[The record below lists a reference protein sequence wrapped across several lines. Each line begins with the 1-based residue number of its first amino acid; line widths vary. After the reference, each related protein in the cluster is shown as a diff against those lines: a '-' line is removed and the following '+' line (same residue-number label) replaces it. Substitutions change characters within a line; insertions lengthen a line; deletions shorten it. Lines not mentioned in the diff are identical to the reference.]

1 MKITGRLL
9 AGAVGILLVAVVM
22 VVWTSRSSIHRAL
35 VEDLERALT
44 IEAEMVQDAL
54 GEYPGTWPQL
64 VGHWAAI
71 RGHSV
76 TLFDSAGVALADN
89 HIPPAQLDLPSQRDL
104 PEIRAAIAGRV
115 GRAER
120 ADPGEPASLYVAI
133 PGVPVVRV
141 GQDLTML
148 EAAAGR
154 TQRAMLGAGTLA
166 ILLGAILAFLAG
178 RTLTGPLRQLAIAA
192 RGLPAGGAIRLPRSG
207 IAEIDQLSQA
217 LRQTQQELEA
227 RFEAL
232 QHERAESE
240 ALVNAMVEGVIASD
254 ARGRVIT
261 ANPAARRLL
270 GYGEAGPI
278 PDLPRLFRAKAARD
292 VVDATLSG
300 TAVLDRELILDG
312 RSLLV
317 NSRPLPN
324 GGAVLVLHDVSEIKR
339 LEAVRRDFV
348 ANVSHELKTPL
359 TSISGY
365 AETLLTEDPDT
376 DTRRQFLRTII
387 TNAQRMHRLV
397 DDQLDL
403 ARVESGRWQPVPRLL
418 DVAASVRDAW
428 APRATAAAGAGIRL
442 VVQPGPGAGSVRAD
456 PEALRQILGNLFDNA
471 IRYTPEGGSITCW
484 SLAEE
489 GGTTVGVSDTGAGI
503 PGEHLPRIFER
514 FYRVDPA
521 RSREAGGT
529 GLGLAIVKHLVEGHG
544 GRVRAESELGRG
556 TTIRLWLPA

>member
-1 MKITGRLL
+1 M
-9 AGAVGILLVAVVM
+9 
-22 VVWTSRSSIHRAL
+22 
-35 VEDLERALT
+35 
-44 IEAEMVQDAL
+44 
-54 GEYPGTWPQL
+54 PG
-64 VGHWAAI
+64 H
-71 RGHSV
+71 
-76 TLFDSAGVALADN
+76 
-89 HIPPAQLDLPSQRDL
+89 
-104 PEIRAAIAGRV
+104 
-115 GRAER
+115 
-120 ADPGEPASLYVAI
+120 
-133 PGVPVVRV
+133 PVVRV
-141 GQDLTML
+141 GQELTML

-154 TQRAMLGAGTLA
+154 TRRAMLGAGAVA
-166 ILLGAILAFLAG
+166 ILLGALLSLLAG
-178 RTLTGPLRQLAIAA
+178 RTLTVPLRQLAIAA
-192 RGLPAGGAIRLPRSG
+192 RGLPVGGAIRLPRSG
-207 IAEIDQLSQA
+207 IAEIDELSQT
-217 LRQTQQELEA
+217 LRQTQHELQA

-254 ARGRVIT
+254 VRGRVIT

-270 GYGEAGPI
+270 GYPESGPI

-292 VVDATLSG
+292 VVDATLG
-300 TAVLDRELILDG
+300 GAAVLDRELELDG
-312 RSLLV
+312 RSLLM

-324 GGAVLVLHDVSEIKR
+324 GGAVLVLHDVSEVRR

-365 AETLLTEDPDT
+365 AETLLADDPDV
-376 DTRRQFLRTII
+376 DTRRHFLRTVIA
-387 TNAQRMHRLV
+387 NAQRMQRLV

-403 ARVESGRWQPVPRLL
+403 ARIESGRWQPVPGLL
-418 DVAASVRDAW
+418 EFAPSARDAW
-428 APRATAAAGAGIRL
+428 APRAPGAAAVGLRF
-442 VVQPGPGAGSVRAD
+442 VVQPGAGAEVVRAD

-471 IRYTPEGGSITCW
+471 IRYTPGGGSITCW

-489 GGTTVGVSDTGAGI
+489 GGVTIGVSDTGAGI
-503 PGEHLPRIFER
+503 PGEHLPRVFER

-556 TTIRLWLPA
+556 TTVRLWLPS